1 MSASPLD
8 QLDADQ
14 LRRRLEEAEETLRA
28 IRQSEVD
35 ALVGGGTQSEEIFTR
50 EGGTESYRAFTEAM
64 DLGAAALDSS
74 KRLLYAN
81 NALCELLGRS
91 SQNLHQSGLFAAFD
105 ADTAKLVYDLVS
117 ATTLGKQTAQI
128 KVAQPAGERH
138 LLVKASPLQLGLTAG
153 IAVTFTDLTDQL
165 RAAAIE
171 ESERIARA
179 VIASA
184 NEAVVVCDGA
194 GIITHINSAV
204 LAICDEAPIGKAF
217 SEAIPLTFPNVSGL
231 LREDDLLAMAFAGN
245 SVQGM
250 EAIAPKA
257 PRAKDL
263 LVSAAPL
270 IVAEGHVRGSVVT
283 MVDLSQRK
291 AAERQQLLLMAEL
304 DHRVKN
310 TLTLV
315 MSICSRS
322 AREDD
327 TVESFQRAFMGRIQA
342 LAATHTMLADK
353 SWNDVT
359 IEEIVLVEL
368 TPYVGAIIGERID
381 LVGLKVPVSPR
392 AASALGL
399 IFHELTTNAMKYGA
413 LSSPEGRLRIS
424 IDLANAAPT
433 DDGHLPVVIE
443 WAETGGPAVEP
454 PTRRGFGEIIMS
466 RSLSYAPD
474 GGSEVEFR
482 PEGVRCRLHVPS
494 HDVKGVPGA
503 PRS

>member
-1 MSASPLD
+1 MSAESLS
-8 QLDADQ
+8 QLDTDQ
-14 LRRRLEEAEETLRA
+14 LRRRLEEAEDTLRA
-28 IRQSEVD
+28 IRQGEVD
-35 ALVGGGTQSEEIFTR
+35 ALVVSGAQPEEIFTL
-50 EGGTESYRAFTEAM
+50 EGGTESYRAFMEAM
-64 DLGAAALDSS
+64 DLGAAALDQS

-91 SQNLHQSGLFAAFD
+91 SQSLHQDGLFAAFNP
-105 ADTAKLVYDLVS
+105 DTAKLVYDLVS
-117 ATTLGKQTAQI
+117 ATALGKQTAEI
-128 KVAQPAGERH
+128 KVAGPDGERH
-138 LLVKASPLQLGLTAG
+138 LLVKASSLQLGLTAG
-153 IAVTFTDLTDQL
+153 IAVTFTDFTERV
-165 RAAAIE
+165 RAAVIE

-184 NEAVVVCDGA
+184 NEAVVVCDSD
-194 GIITHINSAV
+194 GIITHINSSV
-204 LAICDEAPIGKAF
+204 LAICEEAPIGKLF

-250 EAIAPKA
+250 EATAPRA

-322 AREDD
+322 ARKGD

-353 SWNDVT
+353 SWSDLT

-368 TPYVGAIIGERID
+368 QPYVGAVMSERVE
-381 LVGLKVPVSPR
+381 LAGLKVPVSPR

-399 IFHELTTNAMKYGA
+399 IFHELTTNAVKYGA

-424 IDLANAAPT
+424 IDLATEAGE
-433 DDGHLPVVIE
+433 DGHLPLVVE
-443 WAETGGPAVEP
+443 WAETGGPTVKP

-474 GGSEVEFR
+474 GGSDVEFR
-482 PEGVRCRLHVPS
+482 PVGVRCRLRVPS
-494 HDVKGVPGA
+494 VDVKGLPGA
-503 PRS
+503 SQL

>member
-14 LRRRLEEAEETLRA
+14 LRRRLEEAEDTLRA
-28 IRQSEVD
+28 IRQGEID
-35 ALVGGGTQSEEIFTR
+35 ALVVGETELKEVFTL
-50 EGGTESYRAFTEAM
+50 EGGTESYRAFMEAM
-64 DLGAAALDSS
+64 DLGAAALDGA

-81 NALCELLGRS
+81 NALCELLQRS
-91 SQNLHQSGLFAAFD
+91 SESLCQDGLFAAFD
-105 ADTAKLVYDLVS
+105 PEIAKVVYNLVES
-117 ATTLGKQTAQI
+117 ALHGKQTAEI
-128 KVAQPAGERH
+128 KLWQPNGDRH
-138 LLVKASPLQLGLTAG
+138 LLVSASPFRLGLTLG
-153 IAVTFTDLTDQL
+153 IAVTFADLTE
-165 RAAAIE
+165 RVRTAVIE

-184 NEAVVVCDGA
+184 NEAVVVCDRA

-204 LAICDEAPIGKAF
+204 LAICSEVPIGKPL
-217 SEAIPLTFPNVSGL
+217 SDAIPLVFSSVTGL
-231 LREDDLLAMAFAGN
+231 LRETDLLAMAAAGT

-250 EAIAPKA
+250 EATAPAA

-283 MVDLSQRK
+283 MVDLSHRK

-322 AREDD
+322 ARKDD
-327 TVESFQRAFMGRIQA
+327 TVESFQKAFMGRIQA
-342 LAATHTMLADK
+342 LAGTHTLLAEK
-353 SWNDVT
+353 SWNNLT
-359 IEEIVLVEL
+359 IEEVVRVEL
-368 TPYVGAIIGERID
+368 EPYASVTSGRVD
-381 LVGLKVPVSPR
+381 LVGLGVSVAPR

-399 IFHELTTNAMKYGA
+399 IFHELTTNAVKYGA
-413 LSSPEGRLRIS
+413 LSNANGRLAVTIS
-424 IDLANAAPT
+424 LPDAPPN
-433 DDGHLPVVIE
+433 GSEVPVIIE
-443 WAETGGPAVEP
+443 WLETGGPPVDP
-454 PTRRGFGEIIMS
+454 PSRRGFGEIIMS

-474 GGSEVEFR
+474 GGTDVAFA
-482 PEGVRCRLHVPS
+482 PEGVRCRIRVPQQ
-494 HDVKGVPGA
+494 DV
-503 PRS
+503 RSRSLSVA